1 MLHAPT
7 TAVKLFLV
15 KTLSLHRIAMY
26 CTEIVIILLQQ
37 KENQIPDFFD
47 SSNTVKTQTFTRKE
61 YWFKCFSW

>member
-15 KTLSLHRIAMY
+15 KTLSLYRIVMY
-26 CTEIVIILLQQ
+26 GTEIAIILLQQ

-47 SSNTVKTQTFTRKE
+47 SPITVKIQTFTRKE
-61 YWFKCFSW
+61 HWFKCFS